1 MGEEK
6 YLKRQRIYKT
16 IMLVLLTAFLTF
28 ILTTTYVSKNY
39 NFGGRNQAITSLF
52 GNSENNEL
60 LKSINEIKEILD
72 ESYLYKIFENDI
84 SEGALKGYVAGL
96 DEKYTEYIPIRD
108 MQDYTQ
114 TLMGNFVG
122 IGIYMVQNV
131 ENNTIEVVEPI
142 KESPAEEVG
151 ILPGDV
157 IIAVDGVEYKGEDI
171 DTAASKIK
179 GEEGTTVELKILRGE
194 ETINLVITRRR
205 VSTNPVISK
214 KLENNIGY
222 IQMTSFDED
231 TSLTFKTKYEE
242 LKKEGIK
249 SLIIDLRDNGGGL
262 VDQTLKTLDYIVPKG
277 KDLLITCDKNKNE
290 EIKRAEEDVLIDMPI
305 VVLVNQNS
313 ASASEIFAGALKDLE
328 EATIVGTKTFGKGV
342 IQQLVTLNNG
352 GGLKF
357 TVAEYYTPNRNQIN
371 GIGIE
376 PDVVVEIPANSS
388 EDTQLQKAIELLK

>member
-28 ILTTTYVSKNY
+28 ILTTTYVSNNY
-39 NFGGRNQAITSLF
+39 NLGERNQAITSLF
-52 GNSENNEL
+52 GSSENDEL

-72 ESYLYKIFENDI
+72 ESYLYQIFENDI

-157 IIAVDGVEYKGEDI
+157 IVAVDGVEYKGEDI

-194 ETINLVITRRR
+194 ETINLIITRRR

-214 KLENNIGY
+214 RLENNIGY

-231 TSLTFKTKYEE
+231 TSATFKTKFEE

-262 VDQTLKTLDYIVPKG
+262 VDQTLETLDYIVPKG
-277 KDLLITCDKNKNE
+277 NDLLITIDKNKNE
-290 EIKRAEEDVLIDMPI
+290 EIKRAEDDVLIDMPI
-305 VVLVNQNS
+305 VVLVNGNS
-313 ASASEIFAGALKDLE
+313 ASASEIFAGALKDLD

-342 IQQLVTLNNG
+342 IQQLMTLKNG

-357 TVAEYYTPNRNQIN
+357 TVAEYYTPKRNQIN

-376 PDVVVEIPANSS
+376 PDVVVELPEDSE